1 MLRMTTQSMGA
12 MPSQVPGPAGD
23 QVMSDGR
30 VLTQS
35 RGGGAVKVAAVL
47 GWFALLLQLYLILA
61 SRWQAGKSL
70 LGGLD
75 IFFSYFTVLTN
86 ILVAVVLTCAATS
99 GDSALRRFFLK
110 PSVQGGVAAAI
121 IVVGLAYNL
130 LLRNTWNPQGL
141 QWVAD
146 ELLHDVMPVL
156 FVIYWWFCV
165 PKGTLQWRDVWPWLI
180 YPAVYFVY
188 ALVRGSLVDSYP
200 YPFIDVNQLGYSQVL
215 VNALMVLVGFVVVS
229 LLVIAVDR
237 WRGKR

>member
-1 MLRMTTQSMGA
+1 
-12 MPSQVPGPAGD
+12 
-23 QVMSDGR
+23 MSDEM

-35 RGGGAVKVAAVL
+35 GGGIAVKLAAVL
-47 GWFALLLQLYLILA
+47 GWFALILQLYLILT

-70 LGGLD
+70 LGGVD

-86 ILVAVVLTCAATS
+86 TLVALVLTCAATS

-121 IVVGLAYNL
+121 VLVGLAYSL

-165 PKGTLQWRDVWPWLI
+165 PKGTLHWSNVWPWLL
-180 YPAVYFVY
+180 YPLVYFIY
-188 ALVRGSLVDSYP
+188 ALVRGYFVGSYP
-200 YPFIDVNQLGYSQVL
+200 YPFIEVDQLGYPQVFI
-215 VNALMVLVGFVVVS
+215 NALMVLVAFVVIS
-229 LLVIAVDR
+229 LVLIALDR

>member
-1 MLRMTTQSMGA
+1 
-12 MPSQVPGPAGD
+12 
-23 QVMSDGR
+23 MSDGR

-35 RGGGAVKVAAVL
+35 RGGGAVKIAAVL

-61 SRWQAGKSL
+61 LRWQAGKSL

-86 ILVAVVLTCAATS
+86 IL
-99 GDSALRRFFLK
+99 
-110 PSVQGGVAAAI
+110 AAAI

-237 WRGKR
+237 WHGKR

>member
-1 MLRMTTQSMGA
+1 
-12 MPSQVPGPAGD
+12 
-23 QVMSDGR
+23 MSDGM

-35 RGGGAVKVAAVL
+35 GGGIAVKIAAAL
-47 GWFALLLQLYLILA
+47 GWLALILQLYLILM
-61 SRWQAGKSL
+61 SRWQGDKSL
-70 LGGLD
+70 LGGVD

-99 GDSALRRFFLK
+99 GDSPVRRFFLNPK
-110 PSVQGGVAAAI
+110 VQGGVAAAI
-121 IVVGLAYNL
+121 VLVGLAYNL
-130 LLRNTWNPQGL
+130 LLRHTWNPEGL

-165 PKGTLQWRDVWPWLI
+165 PKGTLQWRDLWPWLI

-188 ALVRGSLVDSYP
+188 ALVRGYFVGAYP
-200 YPFIDVNQLGYSQVL
+200 YPFIDVDQLGYPQVFI
-215 VNALMVLVGFVVVS
+215 NAVMVLVAFVVIS

-237 WRGKR
+237 WKGKD